1 MAVIKYKDEAGN
13 WQTLPSVG
21 PVGPPG
27 QDGVNGAS
35 AYELAVSQGYTGT
48 LAEWL
53 AEMLRATDIAN
64 NLTTAD
70 TGKVLSALQGK
81 LLNDALALKA
91 QCTLLYT
98 NASPTSEF
106 GAWKPGMN
114 LDGCTSVLIEFYV
127 NAATLG
133 YRPRLLVPIGGE
145 ALAVGLMNTGRQ
157 ASRHVTAASD
167 GVLFGDCYLRDYN
180 TAGAGTVDNTY
191 MVPYRTWAVKGV

>member
-1 MAVIKYKDEAGN
+1 MAVIKYKDETGN

-64 NLTTAD
+64 NLTTED
-70 TGKVLSALQGK
+70 SGKVLSALQGK

-91 QCTLLYT
+91 QYTLLYT

-106 GAWKPGMN
+106 GAWKTSMN
-114 LDGCTSVLIEFYV
+114 LNGYTSVLIEFYV

-157 ASRHVTAASD
+157 ASRNVTVVSD
-167 GVLFGDCYLRDYN
+167 GVLFGACYLRDYN